1 MSQKFFS
8 LIGRVQIYM
17 TTELFYKEKQSQLS
31 LTVFT
36 EIGYLQITL
45 TFLWSLV
52 CETKKNYY

>member
-1 MSQKFFS
+1 MSQKIFS

-52 CETKKNYY
+52 CETKQNYY